1 MTGTME
7 GNLTFEGEITHSE
20 DPLAGKRGKGQ
31 VVVRNGQLPTL
42 RLNSN
47 LLLLARLSDLGPA
60 QRDPSSFSSV
70 SADLTLANDRVT
82 SRNIKIVG
90 NGVGIDAAGVLT
102 LVGEGSL
109 EYEGVAEVNA
119 AENALTNM
127 LAGLSGA
134 KLADG
139 KLSFPFTLG
148 GTLDN
153 PRFRLKAPEGATGTA
168 GAGAVQPDVVQGI
181 MDLFKKQPK
190 KP

>member
-1 MTGTME
+1 M
-7 GNLTFEGEITHSE
+7 
-20 DPLAGKRGKGQ
+20 
-31 VVVRNGQLPTL
+31 
-42 RLNSN
+42 
-47 LLLLARLSDLGPA
+47 LLARLSDLGPA
-60 QRDPSSFSSV
+60 QGDPSSFSSA
-70 SADLTLANDRVT
+70 SADLALANDRVT
-82 SRNIKIVG
+82 SRNVKIVG

-102 LVGEGSL
+102 LVGEDSL
-109 EYEGVAEVNA
+109 EYEGVAEVKA

-153 PRFRLKAPEGATGTA
+153 PRFRLRAPGGATGTV
-168 GAGAVQPDVVQGI
+168 GAGVVQPDVVQGI
-181 MDLFKKQPK
+181 MDLFKKQPR